1 MNRDPGSKRFTLIQI
16 NKSTVHTLLAAVLVL
31 VFQVQTMAQM
41 PGPSEQ
47 GPALAPSSLDD
58 ARESQPAEQSGQ
70 AQQLMKEARVELE
83 RAADAVDASRRDNGA
98 LQLVAARNALDQFD
112 QSLEQLDQSVPGHVP
127 RALADALHAQVASVM
142 WLLDSDPGAAT
153 DLMREL
159 ALRVTDITAE
169 ADLLIGRVLLGS
181 DGETVGNISN
191 VLISA
196 EGRILALVVDRLPP
210 SSTLQFTVDWEDV
223 TVRGPTL
230 NAAMPQSDTD
240 RLPDYSR

>member
-31 VFQVQTMAQM
+31 VFQIQTMAQM

-47 GPALAPSSLDD
+47 GPALAPSALDD

-142 WLLDSDPGAAT
+142 RLLDSDPGAAT